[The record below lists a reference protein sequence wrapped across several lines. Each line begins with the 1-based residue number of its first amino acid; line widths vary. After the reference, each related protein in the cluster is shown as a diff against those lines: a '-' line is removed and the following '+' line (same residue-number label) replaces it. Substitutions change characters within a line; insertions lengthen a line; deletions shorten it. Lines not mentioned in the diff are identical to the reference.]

1 VGVGFIGQYILALLV
16 VGLML
21 FGLYGVVRALGRGRL
36 IASAD
41 KRLVSVVESTFL
53 SQNTTLHVVKV
64 LDKYYLVGGGG
75 GHVNTL
81 AEIPPEEVEPWM
93 REQREAFATQ
103 TQSLAA
109 LLKPLRRRQ

>member
-1 VGVGFIGQYILALLV
+1 
-16 VGLML
+16 
-21 FGLYGVVRALGRGRL
+21 
-36 IASAD
+36 
-41 KRLVSVVESTFL
+41 
-53 SQNTTLHVVKV
+53 V

>member
-1 VGVGFIGQYILALLV
+1 MGFIGQYILALLV
-16 VGLML
+16 VGPML

-53 SQNTTLHVVKV
+53 SQQTTLHVVKV
-64 LDKYYLVGGGG
+64 LDKYYLVGGGS

-81 AEIPPEEVEPWM
+81 AEIPAEEVEPWM
-93 REQREAFATQ
+93 RDQREAFATQ